1 MKLGF
6 ITSIL
11 QDYDFEQTI
20 DFASKAG
27 FRCMEVACWP
37 RGKAERRYAGVSHLD
52 VTNMDEAEAERIR
65 SVCREKGVEIS
76 ALAYYPN
83 TMDSDPEKRAAAI
96 AHLEKV
102 IDASAMLGVNMVTT
116 FIGRDQN
123 KTVEENMA
131 LFRQIWPGI
140 IRKAEEKN
148 VKVAI
153 ENCPML
159 FGPDQWPGGQNL
171 FTSPVLWKEMFA
183 IIDSPCFGINYDPS
197 HFVWQMMDYI
207 QPIYD
212 FRDKIFHVHV
222 KDIKLYKQKL
232 AACGTMAY
240 PLDYMSP
247 KIPGLGDVDWSKYIS
262 ALTDIGY
269 DGYVCLE
276 IEDRSFEKSQQD
288 VLNSLILSKRYMEQ
302 FVI

>member
-83 TMDSDPEKRAAAI
+83 TMDPDPEKRAAAI

-247 KIPGLGDVDWSKYIS
+247 KSPGLGDVDWSKYIS

-288 VLNSLILSKRYMEQ
+288 VLNSLILSKRYMEK

>member
-1 MKLGF
+1 MKFGF

-83 TMDSDPEKRAAAI
+83 TMDPDPEKRAAAI

-123 KTVEENMA
+123 KTVEKNMA

>member
-37 RGKAERRYAGVSHLD
+37 RGKAERRYAGVSHLA

-83 TMDSDPEKRAAAI
+83 TMDPDPEKRAAAI